1 MAYTNSSL
9 ASVTL
14 LSPNHSGRRTH
25 AIDTITIHC
34 FVAQVTARR
43 GCEVFQPTTKQ
54 ASCNYVVGYDGS
66 IGLCVEEKNRSWC
79 TSSNSNDQRAITIEV
94 ASDNKDPYAV
104 TDKAYNALIDLV
116 ADICRRNG
124 IKKLKWSTDKS
135 ERMNHLNGCNM
146 TVHRDYANK
155 SCPGKYL
162 YDRHGDIAAKVN
174 AKLGAAVEDDPV
186 PTPVQS
192 TIKAGD
198 VVKILS
204 GATYYSG
211 KAIPGWVKNKKWI
224 VREVSGDRAV
234 IDKSEDGKNAICSP
248 INTQYLSVVSAA
260 PEPSETAW
268 TPKVGDI
275 VNFTGNTHYSSSNS
289 DRAVSCKPGKAKI
302 TQTYKGKHPY
312 HLVRISG
319 GGATVYGWV
328 DAGTFTKA

>member
-9 ASVTL
+9 ADVTL
-14 LSPNHSGRRTH
+14 LSPNHSGQRTH
-25 AIDTITIHC
+25 SIDTITIHC

-43 GCEVFQPTTKQ
+43 GCEVFQPITKQ

-174 AKLGAAVEDDPV
+174 AKLGATVEDDPAS
-186 PTPVQS
+186 TSVQS

-275 VNFTGNTHYSSSNS
+275 VNFTGSTHYSSSNS

-328 DAGTFTKA
+328 DVGTFTKA